1 MGLTYLTQAASPLT
15 AQKQPYPGVG
25 LCSLPPVT
33 KKPSWN
39 RALTIATDITLA
51 PSRLRELQK
60 EAAAPVSHVLVM
72 PQHGVWYVRR
82 FQPSDL
88 IDVQFDLQRCDRVI
102 QLNFFCRP
110 DDWRGHTR
118 LGEQPRE
125 CDLRTRQTPFGRYL
139 AYDVNNLTVRL
150 DGACIEH

>member
-39 RALTIATDITLA
+39 RALTIATDITLD

-88 IDVQFDLQRCDRVI
+88 IDVQFDL
-102 QLNFFCRP
+102 
-110 DDWRGHTR
+110 
-118 LGEQPRE
+118 
-125 CDLRTRQTPFGRYL
+125 
-139 AYDVNNLTVRL
+139 
-150 DGACIEH
+150 